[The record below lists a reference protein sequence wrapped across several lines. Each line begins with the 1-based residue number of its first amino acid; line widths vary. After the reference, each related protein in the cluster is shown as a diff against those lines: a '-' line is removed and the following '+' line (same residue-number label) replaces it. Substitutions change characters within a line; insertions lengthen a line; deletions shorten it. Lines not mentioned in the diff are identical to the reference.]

1 MENNKQ
7 QQNVRVLNLSSYEAP
22 EVKEV
27 TIEIGF
33 LGETITTT
41 LVDLLT

>member
-1 MENNKQ
+1 MENKKQ

-27 TIEIGF
+27 HN
-33 LGETITTT
+33 
-41 LVDLLT
+41 